1 MQTRAELQ
9 GSINQYLSN
18 TRINLSKSERSV
30 INWAMVDDHQSVLE
44 LACEQDN
51 LIRHFQNQYRI
62 RACGLC
68 FDVELAQS
76 LRCSL
81 DQAEIMSSSC
91 GDIPWQNDSF
101 DRIILTNSL
110 PYYLSLNVFLLEIYR
125 VLAPGGKVVFALPGL
140 KLNHLLH
147 SLKPDSAVWKQFL
160 LQMENAGFKDV
171 RCNKTHFVQRCLIA
185 HKY

>member
-9 GSINQYLSN
+9 GSLNQYLSN
-18 TRINLSKSERSV
+18 TRVMLSRSERSV
-30 INWAMVDDHQSVLE
+30 INWAMVDDHQSILE
-44 LACEQDN
+44 LACEHEN

-68 FDVELAQS
+68 FDAELSQS
-76 LRCSL
+76 LRSSL
-81 DQAEIMSSSC
+81 DQAEIMWSNC
-91 GDIPWQNDSF
+91 GDIPWKNDSF
-101 DRIILTNSL
+101 DRVILTNTL
-110 PYYLSLNVFLLEIYR
+110 PYYLSLDIFLSEIYR
-125 VLAPGGKVVFALPGL
+125 VLAPGGKVIFALPGI

-147 SLKPDSAVWKQFL
+147 SLKPDTAVWKQFL

-171 RCNKTHFVQRCLIA
+171 RCNKSHFVQRCLIA